1 MALTTQLPAADKV
14 RVVPLTLHT
23 LLLALVK
30 TTVPPPEAEA
40 VNVSGVPTVPA
51 VGGEVQVMVCAV
63 NPAVTAMVVDSCGAA
78 EWVALPA

>member
-40 VNVSGVPTVPA
+40 LNVSGVPTVPV
-51 VGGEVQVMVCAV
+51 VGAEDQVMVCAALDTV
-63 NPAVTAMVVDSCGAA
+63 SVVDTCAA
-78 EWVALPA
+78 AA